1 MITEKDYLN
10 LKEMYDYKRKIE
22 KSENATVIINNGI
35 NIDECIEVSEVM
47 FTDATEEDMF
57 DTFWSK
63 MKDCE
68 NKLERPPK
76 TWIPKNEKLRKWD
89 E

>member
-10 LKEMYDYKRKIE
+10 LKEMWDYQRMLEYNKELLRTRI
-22 KSENATVIINNGI
+22 KSLLN
-35 NIDECIEVSEVM
+35 EVM

-63 MKDCE
+63 MKESE
-68 NKLERPPK
+68 NKLERPPR
-76 TWIPKNEKLRKWD
+76 TWIPKNEKLRKWN

>member
-10 LKEMYDYKRKIE
+10 LKEMWDYQRMLEYNKELLRTRI
-22 KSENATVIINNGI
+22 KSILN
-35 NIDECIEVSEVM
+35 EVM

-68 NKLERPPK
+68 NKLERPPR

>member
-10 LKEMYDYKRKIE
+10 LKEMWDYQRMLEYNKELLRTRI
-22 KSENATVIINNGI
+22 KSLLN
-35 NIDECIEVSEVM
+35 EVM

-63 MKDCE
+63 MKDSE
-68 NKLERPPK
+68 NKLERPPR
-76 TWIPKNEKLRKWD
+76 TWIPKNEKLRKWN

>member
-1 MITEKDYLN
+1 MITEKDSLN
-10 LKEMYDYKRKIE
+10 LKEMWDYQRMLEYNKELLRTRI
-22 KSENATVIINNGI
+22 KSLLN
-35 NIDECIEVSEVM
+35 EVM

-63 MKDCE
+63 MKESE
-68 NKLERPPK
+68 NKLERPPR
-76 TWIPKNEKLRKWD
+76 TWIPKNEKLRKWN

>member
-1 MITEKDYLN
+1 MIDEKDYLN
-10 LKEMYDYKRKIE
+10 LKEMWDYQRMLEYNKELLRTRI
-22 KSENATVIINNGI
+22 KSLLN
-35 NIDECIEVSEVM
+35 EVM

-63 MKDCE
+63 MKESE
-68 NKLERPPK
+68 NKLERPPR
-76 TWIPKNEKLRKWD
+76 TWIPKNEKLRKWN

>member
-10 LKEMYDYKRKIE
+10 LKEMWDYQRMLEYNKELLRTRI
-22 KSENATVIINNGI
+22 KSLLN
-35 NIDECIEVSEVM
+35 EVM
-47 FTDATEEDMF
+47 FADATEEDMF

-63 MKDCE
+63 MKESE
-68 NKLERPPK
+68 NKLERPPR
-76 TWIPKNEKLRKWD
+76 TWIPKNEKLRKWN

>member
-10 LKEMYDYKRKIE
+10 LKEMWDYQRMLEYNKELLRTRI
-22 KSENATVIINNGI
+22 KSLLN
-35 NIDECIEVSEVM
+35 EVM

-68 NKLERPPK
+68 KRESWSKSLK
-76 TWIPKNEKLRKWD
+76 
-89 E
+89 

>member
-1 MITEKDYLN
+1 
-10 LKEMYDYKRKIE
+10 
-22 KSENATVIINNGI
+22 
-35 NIDECIEVSEVM
+35 M

-68 NKLERPPK
+68 NKLERPPR